1 MEPTKKRSSKT
12 SPMSS
17 PSKVSRKVATSS
29 SSSATKQPKARRSS
43 EVEKTKD
50 DIDGQDSSSPE
61 KKKKGVRRRKA
72 SASSTPTS
80 EGPKRKAKKGVAD
93 DDDAYHNNNND
104 DDDDDDDDDKP
115 PAMSPLAFALL
126 RGGSSLCFL
135 PAHFYAMTQL
145 RSFYARWGV
154 FTIFF
159 GSMLWN
165 NLAFAVPQTSGIK
178 IPLRL
183 VVLASAIDGFGM
195 TASSVTCICYSL
207 GLAQGPNG
215 CVLMMMKHV
224 TPPVCC
230 CYAFVHC

>member
-1 MEPTKKRSSKT
+1 
-12 SPMSS
+12 
-17 PSKVSRKVATSS
+17 
-29 SSSATKQPKARRSS
+29 
-43 EVEKTKD
+43 
-50 DIDGQDSSSPE
+50 
-61 KKKKGVRRRKA
+61 
-72 SASSTPTS
+72 
-80 EGPKRKAKKGVAD
+80 
-93 DDDAYHNNNND
+93 
-104 DDDDDDDDDKP
+104 
-115 PAMSPLAFALL
+115 MSPLAFALL